1 MHIFVVVIF
10 ITISNFGE
18 IFIPRSGVLKEY
30 IRASILKIYS
40 SNKLF
45 LSPNLAEP
53 INLFR
58 NQFDFIDIKLPVL

>member
-1 MHIFVVVIF
+1 MMVNLPQGLTYVVA
-10 ITISNFGE
+10 
-18 IFIPRSGVLKEY
+18 GVVALFYQYTQRVYKSYNLE
-30 IRASILKIYS
+30 IYS